1 MSSER
6 QAFNEG
12 FDKGYTKSQERI
24 AQLEAEVERLDKA
37 FDWSAQKYAR
47 LEVEK
52 EQVMEALAEHSL
64 YYLDDDG
71 NELFDQPLNW
81 EARLLQAL
89 GGK

>member
-1 MSSER
+1 MKLSEELEWEDLTLEER
-6 QAFNEG
+6 LYEVEAAATEAYREVHKQAIAEW
-12 FDKGYTKSQERI
+12 I
-24 AQLEAEVERLDKA
+24 AQLEAEN
-37 FDWSAQKYAR
+37 
-47 LEVEK
+47 

-89 GGK
+89 GSGE

>member
-24 AQLEAEVERLDKA
+24 AQLKAEVERLDKA
-37 FDWSAQKYAR
+37 FDWSAQKYAQ
-47 LEVEK
+47 LA

-89 GGK
+89 GGER